1 MKWNFQIVMGN
12 YSLDF
17 RDVDFDHLQKKKHIE
32 ALAPI
37 DHSQIVYED
46 FTKNFYTEHE
56 EITTL
61 TQQQVD
67 KIRRDLQIKVKGSGI
82 MRPIISFAHLG
93 FDETLMEKIRD
104 QKFTKPT
111 AIQS

>member
-1 MKWNFQIVMGN
+1 MGN

-61 TQQQVD
+61 T
-67 KIRRDLQIKVKGSGI
+67 
-82 MRPIISFAHLG
+82 
-93 FDETLMEKIRD
+93 
-104 QKFTKPT
+104 
-111 AIQS
+111 